1 MFYNVLSDNSNEF
14 ALWQFEF
21 QKINGISYK

>member
-1 MFYNVLSDNSNEF
+1 MFYYGQPDNSNEF

-21 QKINGISYK
+21 QKINGIRYK